1 MIVFCPVSVEHS
13 TQIELQDSVMRSDLI
28 LWFKSSFMRHIILV
42 FGDIFLGQ
50 YVMYS
55 SNLGRHFSSTSF
67 CSVSCK
73 KSNSGFSSS
82 STFLIS
88 VIFSPFIEY
97 NEPPMFIHPI
107 VISFPSF
114 DV

>member
-1 MIVFCPVSVEHS
+1 
-13 TQIELQDSVMRSDLI
+13 
-28 LWFKSSFMRHIILV
+28 MRHIILV
-42 FGDIFLGQ
+42 FGDVFLGQ

-73 KSNSGFSSS
+73 KSISGFSSS
-82 STFLIS
+82 ITFLIS

-97 NEPPMFIHPI
+97 NEPPMFMHPI

-114 DV
+114 DVGVGFVAIAASVGVPCWALPVLA